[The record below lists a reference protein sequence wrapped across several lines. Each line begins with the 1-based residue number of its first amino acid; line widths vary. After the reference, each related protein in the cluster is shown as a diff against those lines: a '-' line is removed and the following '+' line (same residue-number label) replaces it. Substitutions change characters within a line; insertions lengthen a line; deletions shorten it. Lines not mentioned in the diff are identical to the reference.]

1 MLSGDGRYVA
11 AGGDGGALSIFEHG
25 RNDGP
30 SGDLTSR
37 KVLRAQTDAITG
49 TAFESSSSWVASVSA
64 RDFVIWDQSDGTPEL
79 AILRGLV
86 GAWTPDYKRRVRA
99 NQAGRA
105 EVCYGG
111 PVKCGRWINPTDFK
125 RENAWYRVMV
135 ATSQPWTALG

>member
-1 MLSGDGRYVA
+1 MSPPEETA
-11 AGGDGGALSIFEHG
+11 ALSIFEHG

-64 RDFVIWDQSDGTPEL
+64 RDFVIWDQSDGTQNWRSFAVSWVHGHPTTNDES
-79 AILRGLV
+79 A
-86 GAWTPDYKRRVRA
+86 PSE
-99 NQAGRA
+99 AGCA
-105 EVCYGG
+105 EVWDRGTG
-111 PVKCGRWINPTDFK
+111 QIWTLDQPDGFQ
-125 RENAWYRVMV
+125 RENAWYRVTV